1 MTTTENSAA
10 VFVPQT
16 LIQSQRM
23 LLHLFRNPM
32 SLVQSIVYPAS
43 MLVILDIVLGRQVS
57 AFAGHDSLYGTVP
70 MTALL
75 SAMLG
80 AVAGAVTLGREWD
93 AGILAR
99 FWVLPI
105 HRASG
110 LAARV
115 TSEGAR
121 ILATTTLIT
130 GLGLLLGFRFSGS
143 LFSGSVYSVL
153 AFVAVP
159 LMFGIAFATAVIA
172 ASFTLGKTL
181 LVESVSLL
189 CSLAMF
195 FNPGFVPLAAYPT
208 WLQPLVENQPMS
220 CAIEAMT
227 ALALGEPAGAPLL
240 KAAAWSSA
248 IFAVAVV
255 PALRGL
261 RRATVPR

>member
-115 TSEGAR
+115 TSEGVR
-121 ILATTTLIT
+121 ILSTTMLIT
-130 GLGLLLGFRFSGS
+130 GLGLLLGFRFSGT
-143 LFSGSVYSVL
+143 LYSAL

-208 WLQPLVENQPMS
+208 WLRPLVENQPMS

-227 ALALGEPAGAPLL
+227 ALALGEPAGASLL
-240 KAAAWSSA
+240 TAAAWSSI

>member
-1 MTTTENSAA
+1 MTTTENSTT
-10 VFVPQT
+10 VLVPQT
-16 LIQSQRM
+16 LLQSQRLM
-23 LLHLFRNPM
+23 RHLFRDPM
-32 SLVQSIVYPAS
+32 SLVQAFLYPAA
-43 MLVILDIVLGRQVS
+43 MLVMLDIVLGQQVT

-75 SAMLG
+75 SSMLG

-110 LAARV
+110 LSARV
-115 TSEGAR
+115 TAEATR
-121 ILATTTLIT
+121 ILVTTVIISAV
-130 GLGLLLGFRFSGS
+130 GALLGFRFTGS
-143 LFSGSVYSVL
+143 FPSALLFL
-153 AFVAVP
+153 AVP

-172 ASFTLGKTL
+172 ASFALGKTA

-208 WLQPLVENQPMS
+208 WLQPFVENQPMS
-220 CAIEAMT
+220 CAIETMT
-227 ALALGEPAGAPLL
+227 AIALGEPAGTPLL
-240 KAAAWSSA
+240 KTAVWSSI
-248 IFAVAVV
+248 IFAASVV

-261 RRATVPR
+261 RRATQPR